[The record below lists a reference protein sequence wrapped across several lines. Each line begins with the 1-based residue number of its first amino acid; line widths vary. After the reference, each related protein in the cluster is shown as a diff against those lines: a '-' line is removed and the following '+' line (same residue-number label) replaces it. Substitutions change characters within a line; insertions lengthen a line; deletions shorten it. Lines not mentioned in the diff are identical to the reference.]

1 MQSPPYVVVK
11 SEEPDLQVDSTAQ
24 KLQPAIA
31 TAKAVRPLYSIEKIS
46 ESLGL
51 NRDHNYQRLDRWNGH
66 LEY

>member
-51 NRDHNYQRLDRWNGH
+51 NHD
-66 LEY
+66 